1 MHIRSHSTL
10 AAIAALACMPV
21 AAISHAGP
29 GDIAGLGDGIL
40 PVTSGVDHMLA
51 DEAEQARDAFVAI
64 WKRLRPA
71 LAGLD
76 PRPLRLWAT

>member
-1 MHIRSHSTL
+1 MPLRGLMMIR
-10 AAIAALACMPV
+10 C
-21 AAISHAGP
+21 
-29 GDIAGLGDGIL
+29 
-40 PVTSGVDHMLA
+40 LA

-76 PRPLRLWAT
+76 PQPLRLWAT